1 MVLRPMFS
9 FREFGTR
16 VSDVLLRRNDA
27 ALRDLVAKAGDEEL
41 GQLIDTMAADE
52 KVRTFRQLPVERRAR
67 VMDKLSEY
75 SQETVLPSL
84 KKEELQAMIGAAETD
99 DAVDIIQLLDD
110 AARAKV
116 VADLRR
122 HDANGLLPL
131 LAYGEETAGGLM
143 KTELAKFRS
152 SATVEEVRRQLASA
166 PARRVSL
173 QIYVVDDQDAL
184 VGTVAPLKLLQ
195 APVAAQLV
203 EIMQPAPSALPSTMD
218 QEVVAQQFD
227 EQNAIELPV
236 VGPKGKLIGVITA
249 DDVFEVMEKEFSE
262 DISRLA
268 GVDEDDHV
276 SDPVLRT
283 VGRRLPWLI
292 VNLGTAILAA
302 SVVSL
307 FQDTI
312 QKVVILAAYMPII
325 AGMGG
330 NAATQTL
337 GVVIRG
343 MALGELHELNT
354 RRTIVAQ
361 IAAGTLN
368 GLANGLIM
376 AVVAYAWTANL
387 TLALVILVAMTVNLF
402 IAGFGGAVVP
412 IVLKTMRIDPA
423 LASAVFVTTLTD
435 VCGFFVFLGLATIY
449 LT

>member
-1 MVLRPMFS
+1 MFS

-27 ALRDLVAKAGDEEL
+27 ALRDLIGKAGDEEL
-41 GQLIDTMAADE
+41 GQLIDTMPADR
-52 KVRTFRQLPVERRAR
+52 KVRTFRALPAERRAR
-67 VMDKLSEY
+67 VLDKLSEY

-84 KKEELQAMIGAAETD
+84 KKEELEAMIGAAESD
-99 DAVDIIQLLDD
+99 DAVDVIQLLDD
-110 AARAKV
+110 TARANV
-116 VADLRR
+116 VAGLRR

-131 LAYGEETAGGLM
+131 LSYGEETAGGLM
-143 KTELAKFRS
+143 KTELARFRA

-166 PARRVSL
+166 SAKRVSQ

-195 APVAAQLV
+195 APVAARLSEV
-203 EIMQPAPSALPSTMD
+203 LQPAPVALPSTMD

-236 VGPKGKLIGVITA
+236 VGPKGKLIGIITA
-249 DDVFEVMEKEFSE
+249 DDIFEVMEKEYAE

-292 VNLGTAILAA
+292 VNLATAILAA
-302 SVVSL
+302 SVVTL
-307 FQDTI
+307 FQGTI

-354 RRTIVAQ
+354 SRTVAAQ
-361 IAAGTLN
+361 VAAGTLN
-368 GLANGLIM
+368 GLANGVIMGLI
-376 AVVAYAWTANL
+376 AYAWTRNAA
-387 TLALVILVAMTVNLF
+387 LALVILAAMTANMFV
-402 IAGFGGAVVP
+402 AGFGGAVIPV
-412 IVLKTMRIDPA
+412 VMKRMRIDPA

-435 VCGFFVFLGLATIY
+435 CCGFFVFLGLATIF